1 MNGNL
6 YNIFFFSL
14 LVKLFVICSNSK
26 IKYNHTSLENNLVFV
41 FSTFRHG
48 ARYPFIEVDYLGNE
62 ISTKGKLTTFGEIQN
77 LEIGKK
83 YRDRYS
89 NFLDMNF
96 NPKQI
101 YIRSSDIGRVIIS
114 TLKQLEGF
122 FNKTIETEYLD
133 KIKYG
138 WRFWEL
144 FELNQTQRQ
153 EYDKYF
159 EYCDNYKIRRLPN
172 INDIFPILAECFGY
186 EKVPNVDAFCDSVI
200 ASYFEYTYNNQTNN
214 KIGKCG
220 KESAEKMYQFCVE
233 TFDTYRGWDE
243 KAAYMFYNLFKNIFK
258 YMFDAIKKK
267 SEIKMVMIGGHEI
280 TVDKFMDFLDGLKII
295 NRTHYPHY
303 ACNIVI
309 ELRKY
314 NNEYYTEFYYNDILK
329 YNKTLK
335 YLMDTLDNSKYS
347 NLYNYCGYPNYSDN
361 YIIKV
366 KLKKF
371 FRQKNDFGLYIIL
384 ISIIITIFIIFFLII
399 LFIYKVK
406 KRNKFTKVK
415 EEQPKKNV
423 YNSLNNSIIS
433 IDVNS

>member
-1 MNGNL
+1 
-6 YNIFFFSL
+6 
-14 LVKLFVICSNSK
+14 
-26 IKYNHTSLENNLVFV
+26 
-41 FSTFRHG
+41 
-48 ARYPFIEVDYLGNE
+48 
-62 ISTKGKLTTFGEIQN
+62 
-77 LEIGKK
+77 
-83 YRDRYS
+83 
-89 NFLDMNF
+89 
-96 NPKQI
+96 
-101 YIRSSDIGRVIIS
+101 
-114 TLKQLEGF
+114 
-122 FNKTIETEYLD
+122 
-133 KIKYG
+133 
-138 WRFWEL
+138 
-144 FELNQTQRQ
+144 
-153 EYDKYF
+153 
-159 EYCDNYKIRRLPN
+159 
-172 INDIFPILAECFGY
+172 
-186 EKVPNVDAFCDSVI
+186 
-200 ASYFEYTYNNQTNN
+200 
-214 KIGKCG
+214 
-220 KESAEKMYQFCVE
+220 
-233 TFDTYRGWDE
+233 
-243 KAAYMFYNLFKNIFK
+243 MF
-258 YMFDAIKKK
+258 
-267 SEIKMVMIGGHEI
+267 MIGGHEI

-399 LFIYKVK
+399 LFIYKVN
-406 KRNKFTKVK
+406 KRNKFAKIK